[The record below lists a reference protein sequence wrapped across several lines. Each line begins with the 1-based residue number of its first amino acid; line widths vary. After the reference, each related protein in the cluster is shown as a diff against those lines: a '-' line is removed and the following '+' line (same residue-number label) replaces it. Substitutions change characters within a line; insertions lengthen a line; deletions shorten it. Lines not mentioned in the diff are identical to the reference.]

1 MPEQKVIEAIT
12 DGDLAGQLVFLQ
24 QASKMIAD
32 EIKSRKLTADEQFAR
47 GATVPANVMIEH
59 EEITLGKVSKSNP
72 ERQARVVDREA
83 FTAYLLD
90 SYADDVQSH
99 WEIGATEEVI
109 PVLMEH
115 APELLTLVENVIPA
129 WLESNVL
136 KLAVV
141 PSAPKIPGV
150 VIENKPSTISITLR
164 KEAKALVQEFL
175 SKSPVQFLALAAAP
189 AGDSE

>member
-1 MPEQKVIEAIT
+1 MPEQNVIDAIT
-12 DGDLAGQLVFLQ
+12 NEDLASQLVFLQ

-32 EIKSRKLTADEQFAR
+32 EISSRKRVAMDQFAR
-47 GATVPANVMIEH
+47 GASVPANVMVDH
-59 EEITLGKVSKSNP
+59 EEVLLGKVGKSNP
-72 ERQARVVDREA
+72 ERQASVVDREQ
-83 FTAYLLD
+83 FVEYLLEN
-90 SYADDVQSH
+90 YPDDVQSH
-99 WEIGATEEVI
+99 WQIGAAEEVI

-115 APELLTLVENVIPA
+115 APDLLTLVENVIPA

-150 VIENKPSTISITLR
+150 IIENKASTISITLR
-164 KEAKALVQEFL
+164 TDAKALVREFL
-175 SKSPVQFLALAAAP
+175 SKSPVQFLALTAAP